1 MCGQCGIL
9 RVNASDSPAALASAR
24 RLFNRLLLLSEHRG
38 PLASG
43 AAWLDASGCHRVYK
57 APLPASE
64 FVTTRDYEAWLGSIP
79 STAVLLMGHTRWPTM
94 GSHRVSHNNHPLVDN
109 GRSGPSGQPS
119 RSAQGT
125 ILVTH
130 NGHIPN
136 VAACFGHFGL
146 PRRWEVDSEL
156 LLRLARR
163 HATSHGID
171 IPALLADIG
180 QCPGHIAAV
189 TAWAA
194 HPETVLFIRRDRLLY
209 LAFHARRRLVAYASE
224 RGILETTLAGQDGWR
239 IRAMREN
246 MALLVRTDAWGKLE
260 DYSMQ

>member
-9 RVNASDSPAALASAR
+9 RVNASDSPASLAST
-24 RLFNRLLLLSEHRG
+24 RLLFTRLLLLSEHRG

-43 AAWLDASGCHRVYK
+43 AAWLDASGCYRVYK

-64 FVTTRDYEAWLGSIP
+64 FVTTPDYEAWLGSIP

-94 GSHRVSHNNHPLVDN
+94 GSHRVSHNNHPLVEN
-109 GRSGPSGQPS
+109 GRSGPSERPS

-163 HATSHGID
+163 HAGPDGINT
-171 IPALLADIG
+171 PALLADIG

-189 TAWAA
+189 VAWAA
-194 HPETVLFIRRDRLLY
+194 HPEAVLFIRRDRPLY

-224 RGILETTLAGQDGWR
+224 RGIVEAALAGQDGWR
-239 IRAMREN
+239 IKGMREN
-246 MALLVRTDAWGKLE
+246 TALLVRTDAWGKLE